1 MLTVPVHDTSFELLY
16 KACGL
21 TAKTC
26 PPRLHM
32 LFTKPC
38 AIKACKM
45 HCMQLLWHITWHWS
59 NMLMQHKGCPPFSH
73 ASRHFYV
80 FCTEQETQLVLFIG
94 FSHVVSEKHSIY
106 RALLA
111 CVLIQLRSSLR
122 RMSSIVVVSKILLV
136 ICRCS
141 CRGGSSRG
149 GLLPSG

>member
-1 MLTVPVHDTSFELLY
+1 MHDTSFELLY
-16 KACGL
+16 KACGF

-32 LFTKPC
+32 LFTKSC
-38 AIKACKM
+38 ASQACKT
-45 HCMQLLWHITWHWS
+45 HCMQLLRHISWHWS
-59 NMLMQHKGCPPFSH
+59 NMLMQYKGCPPFSH

-80 FCTEQETQLVLFIG
+80 FCREQETRLVLFMG
-94 FSHVVSEKHSIY
+94 WFSHVVSEKHSIY

-111 CVLIQLRSSLR
+111 CVLIQLQSSRR